1 MYNRY
6 IPTENGGYRRQIVEE
21 RQPTAPPPQKPVP
34 PPIQKHVPAP
44 PAPIPAPKPKPQ
56 RTPPPRKPAPKQTAQ
71 PCSNDTLIRLLSGI
85 DKGDLILLLILVL
98 LLMDGETDNGTLLLT
113 VALYFLLQ

>member
-6 IPTENGGYRRQIVEE
+6 IPTENGGYRRQVVEDHP
-21 RQPTAPPPQKPVP
+21 RPANPPQAPPPQTSPPEPVTKPGTMTP
-34 PPIQKHVPAP
+34 LTCPSQ
-44 PAPIPAPKPKPQ
+44 PKPKKRPGPPQ
-56 RTPPPRKPAPKQTAQ
+56 KPPHS
-71 PCSNDTLIRLLSGI
+71 SNATLTQLLDGV

>member
-6 IPTENGGYRRQIVEE
+6 IPTENGGYRRQIVED
-21 RQPTAPPPQKPVP
+21 RPKPPSPVVPTE
-34 PPIQKHVPAP
+34 P
-44 PAPIPAPKPKPQ
+44 PAKAIPLPQACQNPAPKPKPPSK
-56 RTPPPRKPAPKQTAQ
+56 PPA
-71 PCSNDTLIRLLSGI
+71 CSNASLSGLLDGV
-85 DKGDLILLLILVL
+85 DKGDLIILLILVL